1 MSVSAQAGAKDR
13 QLHKFGGS
21 SLADVKCY

>member
-1 MSVSAQAGAKDR
+1 MNAIAVAGPVSGR

-21 SLADVKCY
+21 SLADVK